1 LKWTRKNV
9 LVTGG
14 SGHIGSN
21 VVRKLV
27 KRGVAHVRI
36 LDNMAAYPF
45 DQAGFFLDEL
55 QDKDQVSLLAGDVCK
70 DDDVA
75 RAIKGVDVVFHLAA
89 YADVAATINNPDED
103 FRSNVAGT
111 YSLLRHSR
119 LQGVERYVFASSAA
133 VYGDKPWRNR
143 TSPPMFSE
151 GMRPNPLST
160 YGNSKLWGEH
170 EASLFHSLYG
180 LSTTSLRYFSV
191 YGPRQTPKTGS
202 HSWVVA
208 IFLMRALKRKPL
220 RVFAGDQ
227 VRDFTYIDDIAEATV
242 RAAEASGIDG
252 QAFNVGTGVPTRVDR
267 LAEMVKSLVLDRL
280 AIEAKTEIGPRPK
293 GDPRGGYADT
303 RKTRRL
309 LGFEAQVNFQ
319 EGLEETLEW
328 VIRNKNSLPDWL

>member
-1 LKWTRKNV
+1 MKWTRKSV

-27 KRGVAHVRI
+27 KRGAAQVRV
-36 LDNMAAYPF
+36 LDSMTAYPF

-55 QDKDQVSLLAGDVCK
+55 KSKDQVSLIPGDICK
-70 DDDVA
+70 EEDVA
-75 RAIKGVDVVFHLAA
+75 RAIRGVDVVFHLAA

-103 FRSNVAGT
+103 FRSNVLGT
-111 YSLLRHSR
+111 YSLLKNSR
-119 LQGVERYVFASSAA
+119 MQGVDRYVFASSAA
-133 VYGDKPWRNR
+133 IYGDRPWRNR
-143 TSPPMFSE
+143 MSPPRFSE

-160 YGNSKLWGEH
+160 YANSKLWGEY
-170 EASLFHSLYG
+170 EASLFHDLYG

-220 RVFAGDQ
+220 LVFAGDQ

-242 RAAEASGIDG
+242 RAAEASGIGG
-252 QAFNVGTGVPTRVDR
+252 QAFNVGTGVPTRVDQ
-267 LAEMVKSLVLDRL
+267 LAEMVKSLVRDRL
-280 AIEAKTEIGPRPK
+280 AIEVKTEIGPRPK
-293 GDPRGGYADT
+293 GDPRGGYADV
-303 RKTRRL
+303 RKTQRL
-309 LGFEAQVNFQ
+309 LGFEPQVSFQ
-319 EGLEETLEW
+319 EGLEKTLEW
-328 VIRNKNSLPDWL
+328 VIKNRQSLPDWL